1 MAINL
6 KQISLSDTNNIKLDK
21 VNYNFDQLVANGG
34 GPQGFQGNPG
44 DTGYQGVTGYQ
55 GNQGSLGDQGAVGVQ
70 GTSGQGIWKQNG
82 ISGDPTKT
90 LLPTHDTVTHG
101 PNAPTVAIGYKS
113 NSDFYQNGVEENVS
127 LLLNRGTNSQNNLEL
142 RTEGSDNAFYYR
154 LSSSANLATMITG
167 FRLPTNVSSAVL
179 KQYATEFQ
187 WISEDPNAVV
197 PLISLDGTKLQ
208 VNVNADFDSPVTINN
223 TLEISGTPSGAA
235 AGKIAVSADASGLV
249 DFKTIEEIGGV
260 VPLGTIVSVDPS
272 FFSTNFILNQ
282 TNVAS
287 GGDATSAK
295 FKVGAGIN
303 NFAGWYLCNGKEW
316 TDGAGI
322 DYQTEDLN
330 SFSYTIEDN
339 PDSLDTK
346 SQGAATQSDYSLTII
361 GGSSVTMDANYT
373 APNYN
378 ITGSVSTT
386 STPIGNSQGG
396 TTFTIKKLPQIV
408 YLGTEDLYW
417 QDKGIDQA
425 PTTVATYRFIDGSTD
440 ALVAATISEVV
451 SAQSGNSGTFNV
463 SIPAPAGQYWDNN
476 NLPTITPASI
486 IYTIDSVTTSGT
498 TGSPENLNIQ
508 VSYASHPNTD
518 VTVDFPYDSSGSIVV
533 IPITEAID
541 FTFTDTYGGVSTM
554 THTKTDLNG
563 SSGSFTVSI
572 PADSNTPTLQYWNA
586 APTFALPGGPEG
598 YNITNSTLAD
608 PDNDTYTQVWT
619 FTVTYSSFPYSGPV
633 NFNYSSNMSRTTI
646 PITTIANTYTIN
658 STKSP
663 TPSTQTI
670 TATPGDT
677 VTLAPFTLT
686 SQNNTYWD
694 PSKAPIVA
702 FAGTGGSGGMI
713 MRTSDISI
721 PANAY
726 TYTDAVGSP
735 TLSQPTIIQITA
747 KDIDFANTSAVSLG
761 TTDPTSISIGGISQ
775 LYFQPFVLFSTTWTS
790 GNNNWNSG
798 NISHYNTA
806 SPPNSGVYPDRTWTI
821 RNQTIDSVSIRMK
834 VMKSSQV
841 SANDHTSGSM
851 SALLSNGQTATQS
864 ASTAGAGATVI
875 SGSNSTVNYAGTV
888 FTIPAGDDIDIVWA
902 NVVYPTGSGAGWQI
916 SLQYYSGTTS
926 PGEAN
931 ETPLMQI
938 HA

>member
-70 GTSGQGIWKQNG
+70 GTSGQGIWKENG
-82 ISGDPTKT
+82 ISPNSTKT
-90 LLPTHDTVTHG
+90 LLPTHDTNTHG

-113 NSDFYQNGVEENVS
+113 DSDFYQNGVEENVS

-167 FRLPTNVSSAVL
+167 FRLPTNGSSAVL

-197 PLISLDGTKLQ
+197 PLISLNGTKLQ
-208 VNVNADFDSPVTINN
+208 VNVDADFNSPVTING
-223 TLEISGTPSGAA
+223 TLKISGTATAAA
-235 AGKIAVSADASGLV
+235 AGKIAVSADASGTV

-339 PDSLDTK
+339 PDSLNTN

-425 PTTVATYRFIDGSTD
+425 PTTVATYRFIDGSND

-463 SIPAPAGQYWDNN
+463 SIPAPADQYWDNS
-476 NLPTITPASI
+476 NLPAINSPSA
-486 IYTIDSVTTSGT
+486 IYTIDSVAVDG
-498 TGSPENLNIQ
+498 GQQNLYLNIQ

-518 VTVDFPYDSSGSIVV
+518 VTVDFTYDSSGSIVV

-598 YNITNSTLAD
+598 YNITNSNLYD
-608 PDNDTYTQVWT
+608 PDGDGYAQVWT

-646 PITTIANTYTIN
+646 PITTIANTYN
-658 STKSP
+658 L
-663 TPSTQTI
+663 TQQANWSAGNISRTV

-677 VTLAPFTLT
+677 ATVGTFTLT
-686 SQNNTYWD
+686 ADNGRYFNNAI
-694 PSKAPIVA
+694 APYTGYVYRGSSTA
-702 FAGTGGSGGMI
+702 RGTLGNFDVSVSSYTFSGSVGGDTNKP
-713 MRTSDISI
+713 TSLSI
-721 PANAY
+721 
-726 TYTDAVGSP
+726 
-735 TLSQPTIIQITA
+735 TLE
-747 KDIDFANTSAVSLG
+747 DIDFADASAISAG
-761 TTDPTSISIGGISQ
+761 TTQDTYISI
-775 LYFQPFVLFSTTWTS
+775 
-790 GNNNWNSG
+790 
-798 NISHYNTA
+798 
-806 SPPNSGVYPDRTWTI
+806 
-821 RNQTIDSVSIRMK
+821 
-834 VMKSSQV
+834 
-841 SANDHTSGSM
+841 
-851 SALLSNGQTATQS
+851 S
-864 ASTAGAGATVI
+864 ASTVAVPVIVCDSYSVYNDIDPIYNPGSFISSGYTYTNCQGAAMTGSPIGAGVTKI
-875 SGSNSTVNYAGTV
+875 ENGDNFTSLNVN
-888 FTIPAGDDIDIVWA
+888 IIINPIQIV
-902 NVVYPTGSGAGWQI
+902 P
-916 SLQYYSGTTS
+916 
-926 PGEAN
+926 
-931 ETPLMQI
+931 
-938 HA
+938 

>member
-44 DTGYQGVTGYQ
+44 NTGYQGVTGYQ

-82 ISGDPTKT
+82 ISGNPTKT
-90 LLPTHDTVTHG
+90 LLPTHVPATHG
-101 PNAPTVAIGYKS
+101 TNAPTVAIGYKS
-113 NSDFYQNGVEENVS
+113 DSDFYQNGVEENVS

-167 FRLPTNVSSAVL
+167 FRLPTNGSSAVL

-223 TLEISGTPSGAA
+223 ILKISGTATVAA
-235 AGKIAVSADASGLV
+235 AGKIAVSADALGTV

-295 FKVGAGIN
+295 FKVGAGAN

-316 TDGAGI
+316 TNGAGI

-339 PDSLDTK
+339 PDSLNTS

-373 APNYN
+373 SPNYN

-386 STPIGNSQGG
+386 STLIGNSQGG

-425 PTTVATYRFIDGSTD
+425 PTTVATYRFIDGSND

-463 SIPAPAGQYWDNN
+463 SIPAPADQYWDNS
-476 NLPTITPASI
+476 NLPAINVPSP
-486 IYTIDSVTTSGT
+486 IYTIDSVTVD
-498 TGSPENLNIQ
+498 GSQQNLYLNIQ

-518 VTVDFPYDSSGSIVV
+518 VTVDFQYDSSGSIVV
-533 IPITEAID
+533 IPITETIV
-541 FTFTDTYGGVSTM
+541 FTFTDTNGFIPM
-554 THTKTDLNG
+554 KTRNQVDLNG

-572 PADSNTPTLQYWNA
+572 PTPAGYYWTS
-586 APTFALPGGPEG
+586 APGIQLVGGPEG
-598 YNITNSTLAD
+598 YNITNSTLVD
-608 PDNDTYTQVWT
+608 SDNDTYTDEWT
-619 FTVTYSSFPYSGPV
+619 FTVTYNSFPYSGPA
-633 NFNYSSNMSRTTI
+633 NFDYSGTQRTAAI
-646 PITTIANTYTIN
+646 PITTIDNTYN
-658 STKSP
+658 L
-663 TPSTQTI
+663 TQQTHWSAGNI
-670 TATPGDT
+670 SRTVTATPGDT
-677 VTLAPFTLT
+677 ATVGTFTLT
-686 SQNNTYWD
+686 ADNGRYFNNAIAPKTVYVYRGASTMRGTLGSWD
-694 PSKAPIVA
+694 VSVSSYT
-702 FAGTGGSGGMI
+702 FSGSVGG
-713 MRTSDISI
+713 D
-721 PANAY
+721 ANKP
-726 TYTDAVGSP
+726 T
-735 TLSQPTIIQITA
+735 TLSITLE
-747 KDIDFANTSAVSLG
+747 DIDFADASAISAG
-761 TTDPTSISIGGISQ
+761 TTQDTYI
-775 LYFQPFVLFSTTWTS
+775 
-790 GNNNWNSG
+790 
-798 NISHYNTA
+798 
-806 SPPNSGVYPDRTWTI
+806 
-821 RNQTIDSVSIRMK
+821 
-834 VMKSSQV
+834 
-841 SANDHTSGSM
+841 SM
-851 SALLSNGQTATQS
+851 SASTVAVLVVVCDPYSVENTSMSVINSGYTYTNCQGQAATGS
-864 ASTAGAGATVI
+864 PIGAGVTRTEN
-875 SGSNSTVNYAGTV
+875 GTNFNSLHVN
-888 FTIPAGDDIDIVWA
+888 IDI
-902 NVVYPTGSGAGWQI
+902 NPI
-916 SLQYYSGTTS
+916 
-926 PGEAN
+926 
-931 ETPLMQI
+931 
-938 HA
+938 

>member
-34 GPQGFQGNPG
+34 GPQGSPGNPG
-44 DTGYQGVTGYQ
+44 NTGYQGVTGYQ

-82 ISGDPTKT
+82 ISGNPTKT
-90 LLPTHDTVTHG
+90 LLPTHNTATHG

-113 NSDFYQNGVEENVS
+113 DSDFYQNGVEENVS

-167 FRLPTNVSSAVL
+167 FRLPNSGSSAVL

-208 VNVNADFDSPVTINN
+208 VNVNADFDSPVTIKND
-223 TLEISGTPSGAA
+223 LKISGTTSGAV
-235 AGKIAVSADASGLV
+235 AGKIAVSADTLGTV

-295 FKVGAGIN
+295 FKVGAGTN

-316 TDGAGI
+316 TNGAGI

-339 PDSLDTK
+339 PDSLNTN

-425 PTTVATYRFIDGSTD
+425 PTTVATYRFIDGSND

-451 SAQSGNSGTFNV
+451 SSQSGNSGTFNV
-463 SIPAPAGQYWDNN
+463 SIPAPAGQYWDNS
-476 NLPTITPASI
+476 NLPAINPPSA
-486 IYTIDSVTTSGT
+486 IYTIDSVTVDG
-498 TGSPENLNIQ
+498 GQQNWYLNIQ

-518 VTVDFPYDSSGSIVV
+518 VTVDFQYDSSGSIVV

-598 YNITNSTLAD
+598 YNITNSNLYD
-608 PDNDTYTQVWT
+608 PDSDGYAQVWI

-646 PITTIANTYTIN
+646 PITTIANTYN
-658 STKSP
+658 L
-663 TPSTQTI
+663 TQQANWSAGNISRTV

-677 VTLAPFTLT
+677 ATVGTFTLT
-686 SQNNTYWD
+686 ADNGRYFNNAI
-694 PSKAPIVA
+694 APYTGYVYRGSSTA
-702 FAGTGGSGGMI
+702 RGTLGNFDVSVSSYTFSGSVGGDTNKP
-713 MRTSDISI
+713 TSLSI
-721 PANAY
+721 
-726 TYTDAVGSP
+726 
-735 TLSQPTIIQITA
+735 TLE
-747 KDIDFANTSAVSLG
+747 DIDFADASAISAG
-761 TTDPTSISIGGISQ
+761 TTQDTYISI
-775 LYFQPFVLFSTTWTS
+775 
-790 GNNNWNSG
+790 
-798 NISHYNTA
+798 
-806 SPPNSGVYPDRTWTI
+806 
-821 RNQTIDSVSIRMK
+821 
-834 VMKSSQV
+834 
-841 SANDHTSGSM
+841 
-851 SALLSNGQTATQS
+851 S
-864 ASTAGAGATVI
+864 ASTVAVPVIVCDSYSVYNDIDPIYNPGSFISSGYTYTNCQGAAMTGSPIGAGVTKI
-875 SGSNSTVNYAGTV
+875 ENGDNFTSLNVN
-888 FTIPAGDDIDIVWA
+888 IIINPIQIV
-902 NVVYPTGSGAGWQI
+902 P
-916 SLQYYSGTTS
+916 
-926 PGEAN
+926 
-931 ETPLMQI
+931 
-938 HA
+938 

>member
-70 GTSGQGIWKQNG
+70 GTSGQGIWKENG
-82 ISGDPTKT
+82 ISPNSTKT
-90 LLPTHDTVTHG
+90 LLPTHDTNTHG

-113 NSDFYQNGVEENVS
+113 DSDFYQNGVEENVS

-167 FRLPTNVSSAVL
+167 FRLPTNGSSAVL

-197 PLISLDGTKLQ
+197 PLISLNGTKLQ
-208 VNVNADFDSPVTINN
+208 VNVDADFNSPVTING
-223 TLEISGTPSGAA
+223 TLKISGTATAAA
-235 AGKIAVSADASGLV
+235 AGKIAVSADASGTV

-339 PDSLDTK
+339 PDSLNTN

-425 PTTVATYRFIDGSTD
+425 PTTVATYRFIDGSND

-463 SIPAPAGQYWDNN
+463 SIPAPADQYWDNS
-476 NLPTITPASI
+476 NLPAINSPSA
-486 IYTIDSVTTSGT
+486 IYTIDSVAVDG
-498 TGSPENLNIQ
+498 GQQNLYLNIQ

-518 VTVDFPYDSSGSIVV
+518 VTVDFTYDSSGSIVV

-598 YNITNSTLAD
+598 YNITNSNLYD
-608 PDNDTYTQVWT
+608 PDGDGYAQVWT

-646 PITTIANTYTIN
+646 PITTIANTYN
-658 STKSP
+658 L
-663 TPSTQTI
+663 TQQTNWSAGNI
-670 TATPGDT
+670 SRTVTATPGDT
-677 VTLAPFTLT
+677 ATVGTFTLT
-686 SQNNTYWD
+686 ADAGRYFNNAIAPSAGYVYRGSSTPRGTIGSWD
-694 PSKAPIVA
+694 VSVSSYT
-702 FAGTGGSGGMI
+702 FSGSVGGDTNKP
-713 MRTSDISI
+713 TSLSI
-721 PANAY
+721 
-726 TYTDAVGSP
+726 
-735 TLSQPTIIQITA
+735 TLE
-747 KDIDFANTSAVSLG
+747 DIDFADASAISAGTTQDTYISMSASTVAIPATEPYITYTSQWTGGNNTWNSTNYTNNYTGTINVPNRSWNIDNDTSDPVNIRLKVSEYTGASTGSYLSAQISYQNTGGSTLTQSANTSG
-761 TTDPTSISIGGISQ
+761 TSISGGG
-775 LYFQPFVLFSTTWTS
+775 Y
-790 GNNNWNSG
+790 
-798 NISHYNTA
+798 A
-806 SPPNSGVYPDRTWTI
+806 
-821 RNQTIDSVSIRMK
+821 IDY
-834 VMKSSQV
+834 
-841 SANDHTSGSM
+841 SGS
-851 SALLSNGQTATQS
+851 T
-864 ASTAGAGATVI
+864 
-875 SGSNSTVNYAGTV
+875 
-888 FTIPAGDDIDIVWA
+888 FTIPAGGSIDITWNLLSVP
-902 NVVYPTGSGAGWQI
+902 NGSGWVA
-916 SLQYYSGTTS
+916 SLQYWSGTGAS
-926 PGEAN
+926 PGLTN
-931 ETPLMQI
+931 ESVLNSI
-938 HA
+938 LI

>member
-44 DTGYQGVTGYQ
+44 NTGYQGVTGYK

-70 GTSGQGIWKQNG
+70 GTSGQGIWKENG
-82 ISGDPTKT
+82 TAPNSTKT
-90 LLPTHDTVTHG
+90 LLPTHDTATHG

-113 NSDFYQNGVEENVS
+113 DSDFYQNGVEENVS

-167 FRLPTNVSSAVL
+167 FRLPNSGSSAVL

-208 VNVNADFDSPVTINN
+208 VNVNADFDSPVTIKD
-223 TLEISGTPSGAA
+223 TLKISGTASGAA
-235 AGKIAVSADASGLV
+235 AGKIAVSANTSGLV

-295 FKVGAGIN
+295 FKVGAGAN

-316 TDGAGI
+316 TNGAGI

-339 PDSLDTK
+339 PDSLNAS

-440 ALVAATISEVV
+440 ALVAAMATVV
-451 SAQSGNSGTFNV
+451 VPSQSGNSGTFNV
-463 SIPAPAGQYWDNN
+463 SIPAPNGQYWDNN
-476 NLPTITPASI
+476 NLPAINPASI

-508 VSYASHPNTD
+508 VSYTSHPNAD

-554 THTKTDLNG
+554 THTETDLNG

-598 YNITNSTLAD
+598 YNITNSNLYD
-608 PDNDTYTQVWT
+608 PDGDGYAQVWT

-646 PITTIANTYTIN
+646 PITTIANTYN
-658 STKSP
+658 LNQ
-663 TPSTQTI
+663 QTHWTAGNI
-670 TATPGDT
+670 SRTVTATPGDT
-677 VTLAPFTLT
+677 ATVGTFTLT
-686 SQNNTYWD
+686 ADTGRYFNNAI
-694 PSKAPIVA
+694 APV
-702 FAGTGGSGGMI
+702 TSYVYRGGSTLRGSTGSWDVSVSSYTFSGSVGGDTNKP
-713 MRTSDISI
+713 TSLSI
-721 PANAY
+721 
-726 TYTDAVGSP
+726 
-735 TLSQPTIIQITA
+735 TLE
-747 KDIDFANTSAVSLG
+747 DIDFADASAISAG
-761 TTDPTSISIGGISQ
+761 TTQDTYI
-775 LYFQPFVLFSTTWTS
+775 
-790 GNNNWNSG
+790 
-798 NISHYNTA
+798 
-806 SPPNSGVYPDRTWTI
+806 
-821 RNQTIDSVSIRMK
+821 
-834 VMKSSQV
+834 
-841 SANDHTSGSM
+841 SM
-851 SALLSNGQTATQS
+851 SADTVAIPATEPYVMYTSQWTGGNSTWNSTNYTNKYVGVLNEPNRSWNIDNDTSDPVNIRLKVSEYTGASTGSILSAQISYQNTGGSTLYQS
-864 ASTAGAGATVI
+864 ANTGGSANTSGYVISYSTA
-875 SGSNSTVNYAGTV
+875 ST
-888 FTIPAGDDIDIVWA
+888 FTIPAGGSIDITWNLLSVP
-902 NVVYPTGSGAGWQI
+902 NGTGWVA
-916 SLQYYSGTTS
+916 SLQYWSGTGAS
-926 PGEAN
+926 PGLTN
-931 ETPLMQI
+931 ESVLSSKLI
-938 HA
+938 

>member
-34 GPQGFQGNPG
+34 GPQGSPGNPG
-44 DTGYQGVTGYQ
+44 NTGYQGVTGYK

-82 ISGDPTKT
+82 ISGNPTKT
-90 LLPTHDTVTHG
+90 LLPTHNTATHG

-113 NSDFYQNGVEENVS
+113 DSDFYQNGVEENVS

-167 FRLPTNVSSAVL
+167 FRLPNSVSSAVL

-208 VNVNADFDSPVTINN
+208 VNVNADFDSPVTIKND
-223 TLEISGTPSGAA
+223 LKISGTTSGAV
-235 AGKIAVSADASGLV
+235 AGKIAVSADTLGTV

-295 FKVGAGIN
+295 FKVGAGAN

-316 TDGAGI
+316 TNGAGI

-339 PDSLDTK
+339 PDSLNTN

-425 PTTVATYRFIDGSTD
+425 PTTVATYRFIDGSND

-451 SAQSGNSGTFNV
+451 SSQSGNSGTFNV
-463 SIPAPAGQYWDNN
+463 SIPAPAGQYWDNS
-476 NLPTITPASI
+476 NLPAINPPSA
-486 IYTIDSVTTSGT
+486 IYTIDSVTVDG
-498 TGSPENLNIQ
+498 GQQNWYLNIQ

-518 VTVDFPYDSSGSIVV
+518 VTVDFQYDSSGSIVV
-533 IPITEAID
+533 IPITETIV
-541 FTFTDTYGGVSTM
+541 FTFTDTNSFIPM
-554 THTKTDLNG
+554 KTKNQVDLNG

-572 PADSNTPTLQYWNA
+572 PTPAGYYWTS
-586 APTFALPGGPEG
+586 APGIQLVGGPEG

-608 PDNDTYTQVWT
+608 SDNDSYTDEWT
-619 FTVTYSSFPYSGPV
+619 FTVTYDSFPYDGPANFDYSGTQ
-633 NFNYSSNMSRTTI
+633 RTAAI
-646 PITTIANTYTIN
+646 PITTIANTYNLNQQMYWTAGNI
-658 STKSP
+658 SRTV
-663 TPSTQTI
+663 

-677 VTLAPFTLT
+677 ATVGTFTLT
-686 SQNNTYWD
+686 ADNGRYFNNAI
-694 PSKAPIVA
+694 APITSYVYR
-702 FAGTGGSGGMI
+702 GSSTQRGSTGSWDVSVSSYTFSGSIGGDTNKP
-713 MRTSDISI
+713 TSLSI
-721 PANAY
+721 
-726 TYTDAVGSP
+726 
-735 TLSQPTIIQITA
+735 TLE
-747 KDIDFANTSAVSLG
+747 DIDFADASAISAG
-761 TTDPTSISIGGISQ
+761 TTQDTYISIGG
-775 LYFQPFVLFSTTWTS
+775 
-790 GNNNWNSG
+790 
-798 NISHYNTA
+798 
-806 SPPNSGVYPDRTWTI
+806 
-821 RNQTIDSVSIRMK
+821 
-834 VMKSSQV
+834 
-841 SANDHTSGSM
+841 
-851 SALLSNGQTATQS
+851 
-864 ASTAGAGATVI
+864 ASTVAVSVVVCDSYSVYNDIDPIYNPGSSISSGYTYTNCEGQATTGSSIGAGVTRI
-875 SGSNSTVNYAGTV
+875 ENGDNFNSLNVN
-888 FTIPAGDDIDIVWA
+888 IIINPIQIV
-902 NVVYPTGSGAGWQI
+902 P
-916 SLQYYSGTTS
+916 
-926 PGEAN
+926 
-931 ETPLMQI
+931 
-938 HA
+938 